1 VEKGEVPEYVI
12 GTEYANETVHTEV
25 TRQRPLCM
33 YPKQAK
39 YTGNG
44 DVNDAANWECK
55 ALY

>member
-1 VEKGEVPEYVI
+1 MHK
-12 GTEYANETVHTEV
+12 EV